1 MYNILGTP
9 TYVSSLKDKAGLVK
23 MVAFVSV
30 EDYSVLGLGETK
42 EDALRNY
49 REALSSKGN
58 NVKLDNDT
66 NTENIDGIVTR
77 INMDISGGNTTYYMT
92 IDNSN
97 GLIFSATS
105 KVSTELPL
113 TMVNDKVKI
122 SYQKSDNGLV
132 DIVEFDNLNIN
143 SSGKAEKVPDNII
156 ENIDKQ

>member
-1 MYNILGTP
+1 
-9 TYVSSLKDKAGLVK
+9 
-23 MVAFVSV
+23 
-30 EDYSVLGLGETK
+30 
-42 EDALRNY
+42 
-49 REALSSKGN
+49 
-58 NVKLDNDT
+58 
-66 NTENIDGIVTR
+66 
-77 INMDISGGNTTYYMT
+77 MDISGGNTTYYMT

-143 SSGKAEKVPDNII
+143 SSGKVEKSKDNKTENTI
-156 ENIDKQ
+156 ENIQQQ

>member
-1 MYNILGTP
+1 M
-9 TYVSSLKDKAGLVK
+9 SSLKDKAGLVK

-58 NVKLDNDT
+58 NIKLDNDN
-66 NTENIDGIVTR
+66 NTESIEGIVTR

-97 GLIFSATS
+97 GLIFRATS

-122 SYQKSDNGLV
+122 SYQKSDNELV

-143 SSGKAEKVPDNII
+143 SSGKVEKSKDNKTENTI
-156 ENIDKQ
+156 ENIQQQ